1 MPILIV
7 PDDNKST
14 YGNPKITSSNL
25 GEAKDNIG
33 HYYCEDFQI
42 KTPIK
47 TNG

>member
-7 PDDNKST
+7 PDNNEPA
-14 YGNPKITSSNL
+14 YGNPKITSSDL

-33 HYYCEDFQI
+33 HYYCENFQI